1 MTAPHR
7 RLLGVA
13 LLAGLTILVPAN
25 VRGQHFPAD
34 EEIQTMLRYL
44 VEDGETPGIVLGVL
58 EADGSTRIV
67 SYGSAGPNARPLGP
81 RSVFEIGS
89 ITKTFT
95 ATLFADM
102 VARGEVSLE
111 DFVSEYLPDRVNV
124 PSRSGREI
132 TLLARRAD

>member
-1 MTAPHR
+1 MLFQANRSTFPHQCVRSRCTMTAPYR

-13 LLAGLTILVPAN
+13 LLIGLTILVPAT
-25 VRGQHFPAD
+25 VGAQHFPAD
-34 EEIQTMLRYL
+34 EDLQTMLRYL

-67 SYGSAGPNARPLGP
+67 SYGSAGPDARPLGP

-95 ATLFADM
+95 ATL
-102 VARGEVSLE
+102 L
-111 DFVSEYLPDRVNV
+111 DRKSVV
-124 PSRSGREI
+124 
-132 TLLARRAD
+132 